1 MQVAAAAIIAFA
13 LTIQAC
19 GHPRPAPGKE
29 PLKPGEKTAEQT
41 GWNASNNISAN
52 SFFGGVSVRTAPNL
66 CAGRIQLEQ
75 GSATVK
81 DGCFTGDT
89 NVVLCTD
96 STSASAIRCAAGAGS
111 LQLTGAGN
119 DLINYAR
126 VR

>member
-1 MQVAAAAIIAFA
+1 MRIAIAAIVVSAMLA
-13 LTIQAC
+13 QGC
-19 GHPRPAPGKE
+19 GHPQHGTGNE
-29 PLKPGEKTAEQT
+29 PLKPGEKSAWT
-41 GWNASNNISAN
+41 ASNNVSAN
-52 SFFGGVSVRTAPNL
+52 SFFGAVNIRTAPNL

-81 DGCFTGDT
+81 DSCFTGDT

-96 STSASAIRCAAGAGS
+96 STAASAIRCASGVGN
-111 LQLTGAGN
+111 LQLTGSGN